1 MLEER
6 INEAQDT
13 LTKTDFNILNYLM
26 TNKLRIQELSIHKI
40 AEQAFVSSASIVRLA
55 KKLDFSGFSEM
66 KFAMKS
72 EFEENSEEFKSSISL
87 LEQDI
92 HDTLNLISEQNLQP
106 ICEGIRDSNRIFCY
120 GTDWG
125 EKMAAN
131 YLVRIFLASDVLIY
145 QVPSTTEFLWMLDQM
160 REGDLVIIFSF
171 SGDNATLKRIIPLLK
186 AKNISILSITP
197 LSGNYLSSNSTY
209 RLYYKGTQLKITNS
223 NNTEYNFFTSLNV
236 LIEFLFRYYHDNY
249 YSK

>member
-1 MLEER
+1 MLEKR
-6 INEAQDT
+6 MNDAQDK

-26 TNKLRIQELSIHKI
+26 TNKLRIQELSIHEI
-40 AEQAFVSSASIVRLA
+40 AEQSFVSSASIVRLA

-66 KFAMKS
+66 KFAMKAES
-72 EFEENSEEFKSSISL
+72 EENSEDFKSSLSL
-87 LEQDI
+87 FEQDI

-106 ICEGIRDSNRIFCY
+106 ICEEIRDSRRIFCY

-131 YLVRIFLASDVLIY
+131 YLVRNFIACDVLIY
-145 QVPSTTEFLWMLDQM
+145 HIPSTTEFLWLLDQM
-160 REGDLVIIFSF
+160 NEGDLVIIFSF
-171 SGDNATLKRIIPLLK
+171 SGENSTLKRTIPMLK
-186 AKNISILSITP
+186 TKNISILSITP

-209 RLYYKGTQLKITNS
+209 RLYYKGTQLEIANRKD
-223 NNTEYNFFTSLNV
+223 TEYNFFTSLNV

-249 YSK
+249 YLS